1 MQPLPS
7 GEAIGWLFLCIPLV
21 GFLLAEWK
29 TNAFFSRYFISVLP
43 GVAVAFSYWVWRHF
57 RNAPLVSVGIFLLL
71 TGWGMAMQMTVVRHP
86 ESIEATG
93 IRQYLELESS
103 LGIEGKRYV
112 VFSNP
117 LLFLEAQYYSN
128 HPEECIL
135 LLPSDFT
142 QQVDPRRTSPD
153 PYLHQRLELN
163 LSQYY
168 PMQFWRIDD
177 LRSHAGQAALIEP
190 GSEILNEMKQ
200 AGFSVEMR
208 FSKPLAVVYLH

>member
-1 MQPLPS
+1 
-7 GEAIGWLFLCIPLV
+7 
-21 GFLLAEWK
+21 
-29 TNAFFSRYFISVLP
+29 
-43 GVAVAFSYWVWRHF
+43 
-57 RNAPLVSVGIFLLL
+57 
-71 TGWGMAMQMTVVRHP
+71 
-86 ESIEATG
+86 
-93 IRQYLELESS
+93 
-103 LGIEGKRYV
+103 

-135 LLPSDFT
+135 LLHSDFT
-142 QQVDPRRTSPD
+142 QEVDPRRTTPD

-177 LRSHAGQAALIEP
+177 LRKHAADAALIEP

>member
-1 MQPLPS
+1 
-7 GEAIGWLFLCIPLV
+7 
-21 GFLLAEWK
+21 
-29 TNAFFSRYFISVLP
+29 
-43 GVAVAFSYWVWRHF
+43 
-57 RNAPLVSVGIFLLL
+57 
-71 TGWGMAMQMTVVRHP
+71 MATQMTVARHP
-86 ESIEATG
+86 ELIEATG

-103 LGIEGKRYV
+103 LAIEGKRYV

-142 QQVDPRRTSPD
+142 QDVDPRRTSPD

-177 LRSHAGQAALIEP
+177 LRNHASEAALIEP
-190 GSEILNEMKQ
+190 PPDILSQVKQ
-200 AGFSVEMR
+200 AGFNVEVR
-208 FSKPLAVVYLH
+208 LSKPLTVAYLH

>member
-1 MQPLPS
+1 
-7 GEAIGWLFLCIPLV
+7 
-21 GFLLAEWK
+21 
-29 TNAFFSRYFISVLP
+29 
-43 GVAVAFSYWVWRHF
+43 
-57 RNAPLVSVGIFLLL
+57 
-71 TGWGMAMQMTVVRHP
+71 MTVVRHP

-103 LGIEGKRYV
+103 LGIEGKRYL

-128 HPEECIL
+128 HPDECVL
-135 LLPSDFT
+135 LLPPDFT
-142 QQVDPRRTSPD
+142 REVDPRRTTPD

-168 PMQFWRIDD
+168 PMQFWRIDE
-177 LRSHAGQAALIEP
+177 LRQHAAEAALIEP
-190 GSEILNEMKQ
+190 PSDVLSEVKQ

-208 FSKPLAVVYLH
+208 FSKPLTIAYLH